1 MHGGGEGAPL
11 IDDSAAVHV
20 GAVFD
25 AATATLSAE
34 DAELPQVVVVVVVV
48 AVVVVV
54 YMEVMVA
61 IGCCNLIGLI
71 SQVGATTKQVTS
83 KSPVSRQ

>member
-1 MHGGGEGAPL
+1 MHGGGVGTPL

-48 AVVVVV
+48 VVV

-61 IGCCNLIGLI
+61 IGCCNLLGLT
-71 SQVGATTKQVTS
+71 SQVVATTK
-83 KSPVSRQ
+83 

>member
-1 MHGGGEGAPL
+1 MHGGGEGSPL

-34 DAELPQVVVVVVVV
+34 DAELPQVVVVVVV
-48 AVVVVV
+48 
-54 YMEVMVA
+54 YIEVMVA
-61 IGCCNLIGLI
+61 IGCCNLVGLT
-71 SQVGATTKQVTS
+71 SQVGATTK
-83 KSPVSRQ
+83 

>member
-1 MHGGGEGAPL
+1 MPVAIIWCRQVHGDGEVSPL

-34 DAELPQVVVVVVVV
+34 DAALPQ
-48 AVVVVV
+48 AVVVVLSSSLSLSLLLI
-54 YMEVMVA
+54 MEV
-61 IGCCNLIGLI
+61 
-71 SQVGATTKQVTS
+71 
-83 KSPVSRQ
+83 

>member
-1 MHGGGEGAPL
+1 MHGDGEVSPL

-34 DAELPQVVVVVVVV
+34 DAALPQ
-48 AVVVVV
+48 AVVVVLSSSLSLSLLLI
-54 YMEVMVA
+54 MEV
-61 IGCCNLIGLI
+61 
-71 SQVGATTKQVTS
+71 
-83 KSPVSRQ
+83 